1 MIEIKNFTF
10 TYRESAEPVVQDIN
24 LTIPAGSFV
33 GITGAAGSGKSTLTY
48 AMNGIIPHCYPGD
61 FYGSV
66 MVDGLDT
73 CETGLTDLSQIVGSV
88 CQDIDSQIVTSI
100 VEDEMLYGLENFG
113 VSHREISARVDE
125 ALADMGIA
133 DLRDRVIA
141 SLSGGQKQKLAIA
154 SILALK
160 PKVLVLDEPT
170 AELDPASSLQVF
182 QLLAR
187 YARDH
192 GTTVVVVEQKIAL
205 LSQFADMLVIV
216 DNGRIRFADTPA
228 NVLAHSEELLEIGV
242 NCPRSTTLMNR
253 LAFDGI
259 YSGPVCRNVEDAC
272 DALIEVLGHSAA
284 DNQMASLTEDEV
296 IA

>member
-1 MIEIKNFTF
+1 MIEIRDFTF
-10 TYRESAEPVVQDIN
+10 TYRESSQPVVKNIN
-24 LTIPAGSFV
+24 LSIPTGVFV

-66 MVDGLDT
+66 TIDGLDT
-73 CETGLTDLSQIVGSV
+73 CETRLTDISRIVGSV

-113 VSHREISARVDE
+113 VPHNQIDRRVED
-125 ALADMGIA
+125 ALSDMGIA
-133 DLRDRVIA
+133 DLRNRVIA
-141 SLSGGQKQKLAIA
+141 SLSGGQKQKVAVA
-154 SILALK
+154 SILALQ

-182 QLLAR
+182 QLLER
-187 YARDH
+187 YARQH
-192 GTTVVVVEQKIAL
+192 ETTIVVVEQKIAL

-216 DNGRIRFADTPA
+216 DDGRIRFADQPA
-228 NVLAHSEELLEIGV
+228 AVLSHSEELLRIGV

-253 LAFDGI
+253 LAASGI
-259 YSGPVCRNVEDAC
+259 YRGPVCRNVADAC
-272 DALIEVLGHSAA
+272 EALV
-284 DNQMASLTEDEV
+284 EV

>member
-10 TYRESAEPVVQDIN
+10 TYRESDEPVVRDIN
-24 LTIPAGSFV
+24 LSIPAGAFV

-61 FYGSV
+61 FFGSV

-73 CETGLTDLSQIVGSV
+73 CETSLTDISQIVGSV

-113 VSHREISARVDE
+113 VPHDEIDARVEE
-125 ALADMGIA
+125 ALTDMGIA

-141 SLSGGQKQKLAIA
+141 SLSGGQKQKVAIA

-160 PKVLVLDEPT
+160 PKVLMLDEPT

-182 QLLAR
+182 RLLAR
-187 YARDH
+187 YAHEH

-205 LSQFADMLVIV
+205 VSEFADMLVIV
-216 DNGRIRFADTPA
+216 DNGTIRFADTPTS
-228 NVLAHSEELLEIGV
+228 VLAHSEELLEIGV
-242 NCPRSTTLMNR
+242 NCPRATTLMNR
-253 LAFDGI
+253 LAADGV
-259 YSGPVCRNVEDAC
+259 YAGSVCRNVEEACYALMGILGDAPTT
-272 DALIEVLGHSAA
+272 IESG
-284 DNQMASLTEDEV
+284 V

>member
-1 MIEIKNFTF
+1 MIHIQDFTF
-10 TYRESAEPVVQDIN
+10 RYRESERPVVEDIT
-24 LTIPAGSFV
+24 LEIPAGTFA

-66 MVDGLDT
+66 MVDGMDT
-73 CETGLTDLSQIVGSV
+73 CEVSLTDLSQVVGSV

-100 VEDEMLYGLENFG
+100 VEDEILYGLENFG
-113 VSHREISARVDE
+113 VPHDQIEARVAEVLD
-125 ALADMGIA
+125 AMGIA
-133 DLRDRVIA
+133 DLRERTIA
-141 SLSGGQKQKLAIA
+141 SLSGGQKQKVAIA
-154 SILALK
+154 SVLALH

-170 AELDPASSLQVF
+170 AELDPASSRQVF
-182 QLLAR
+182 ELLAA

-205 LSQFADMLVIV
+205 LSEFADLLVIV
-216 DNGRIRFADTPA
+216 DEGHVRFADAPRE
-228 NVLAHSEELLEIGV
+228 VLAHSEELLELGV

-253 LAFDGI
+253 LGQAGI
-259 YSGPVCRNVEDAC
+259 YDGPVCC
-272 DALIEVLGHSAA
+272 DVREASEAILG
-284 DNQMASLTEDEV
+284 V